1 MDLRGFLVRV
11 TDGMIYRHTI
21 VLAPD
26 LEFARTRAATVFE
39 GTKWRV
45 WEVLDIPR

>member
-11 TDGMIYRHTI
+11 TDGMIYRRPI
-21 VLAPD
+21 VLAPNV
-26 LEFARTRAATVFE
+26 EFARTKTATVFE